1 MNFFTDFLEGY
12 AKMLE
17 RSDSILETVL
27 IYLGFLIYV
36 VAVGTVLFV
45 ALILLI
51 LLAHTWW
58 YSLQDGAAVVP
69 AVVELMPPVAD
80 VVIPPAGAEQ
90 EARVIHRRRV
100 HG

>member
-1 MNFFTDFLEGY
+1 MNFFTDFLDGY

-36 VAVGTVLFV
+36 VGVGAVLFV
-45 ALILLI
+45 ALIWLI
-51 LLAHTWW
+51 LLADMWW
-58 YSLQDGAAVVP
+58 CGLQARAAVVP

-80 VVIPPAGAEQ
+80 AVIPPAGAEQ
-90 EARVIHRRRV
+90 GARVIRHRHV

>member
-1 MNFFTDFLEGY
+1 
-12 AKMLE
+12 MLE
-17 RSDSILETVL
+17 KSDSILEMVL

-51 LLAHTWW
+51 LLAHMWW
-58 YSLQDGAAVVP
+58 YGLQDGAAVVP
-69 AVVELMPPVAD
+69 AGVELMPVVAD
-80 VVIPPAGAEQ
+80 AVIPPAGAEQ
-90 EARVIHRRRV
+90 EARVIRHRRA

>member
-1 MNFFTDFLEGY
+1 MNFFTDFLDAY
-12 AKMLE
+12 AELME
-17 RSDSILETVL
+17 RSNSIFETVA

-45 ALILLI
+45 ALIWLI
-51 LLAHTWW
+51 LLAHMWW
-58 YSLQDGAAVVP
+58 CGLQARAAVVP

-80 VVIPPAGAEQ
+80 AVIPPAGAEQ
-90 EARVIHRRRV
+90 EARVSRRRRA

>member
-1 MNFFTDFLEGY
+1 MNFFTDFLDGY
-12 AKMLE
+12 ANMLE
-17 RSDSILETVL
+17 RSDSILGMML

-58 YSLQDGAAVVP
+58 YGLRDGAAVVP

-80 VVIPPAGAEQ
+80 AVIPLAGAEQ
-90 EARVIHRRRV
+90 EARVIRRRHA